1 MRLFEFIRGHQEDIL
16 RDWDEFAATLLPDS
30 ETLDAAG
37 LRDSAAEILNVIAE
51 AMVSGQSATEQ
62 VQKSRGER
70 KSAPQMHATAQEH
83 ATERLAQR
91 LTLEQLIA
99 EYRALRASV
108 IRRWSERA
116 VNDGMEDMADQTRF
130 NEAVDECLAASV
142 SWYDTR
148 LRDLETKAREV
159 DRAREREHEFRAL
172 SDFNPA
178 GILVNQGGRFVYAN
192 KAAVSLLGEQFIGE
206 SPYEL
211 SEGAF
216 HDSVRERIEAVEAGI
231 AAPPIEQR
239 WKKTNGEEVEVE
251 LEVARGPT
259 PWQGRSAALVILR
272 DITERKLAERALH
285 QSARAK
291 DQFLAI
297 LGHELRNP
305 LAPLRTGLN
314 ILELA
319 PRDPDLLDRIVPMM
333 TRQLSHLVRMVD
345 DLLDVS
351 RVTQGTIALR
361 TDTIDINVAVVAAI
375 EQVRSLIDGPDHRLI
390 LELSSDRLPVY
401 GDFER
406 LTQVVANLLSNA
418 AKYTDPGGTITVT
431 TGREHGTVYIS
442 VRDTGLGIGTLDFG
456 KVFELFGKVAE
467 HQRRD
472 GGGGLGVGLALSR
485 QLVQMH
491 GGTIEVKSEG
501 AGRGSEFLVQLPL
514 CSLEH
519 EASAGGGLA
528 AIRDDRARRIL
539 VVDDNLDAAE
549 SLRILLELGGHA
561 VEAVHSGAAALEA
574 VERLK
579 PDVVL
584 LDLGLPDMSGIE
596 VGRRIRALPNGEAVH
611 LIAVTG
617 WGQDE
622 DRDLTKEAGFDDH
635 RTKPVDAA
643 ELMSM
648 LAGLDQR

>member
-1 MRLFEFIRGHQEDIL
+1 
-16 RDWDEFAATLLPDS
+16 
-30 ETLDAAG
+30 
-37 LRDSAAEILNVIAE
+37 
-51 AMVSGQSATEQ
+51 
-62 VQKSRGER
+62 
-70 KSAPQMHATAQEH
+70 
-83 ATERLAQR
+83 
-91 LTLEQLIA
+91 LI
-99 EYRALRASV
+99 
-108 IRRWSERA
+108 
-116 VNDGMEDMADQTRF
+116 
-130 NEAVDECLAASV
+130 
-142 SWYDTR
+142 
-148 LRDLETKAREV
+148 
-159 DRAREREHEFRAL
+159 
-172 SDFNPA
+172 
-178 GILVNQGGRFVYAN
+178 
-192 KAAVSLLGEQFIGE
+192 
-206 SPYEL
+206 
-211 SEGAF
+211 EGAF
-216 HDSVRERIEAVEAGI
+216 HDSVRERIEAVEAGG

-239 WKKTNGEEVEVE
+239 WKKTNGEDVEVE

-259 PWQGRSAALVILR
+259 SWQGRSAALVILR

-285 QSARAK
+285 RSARAK
-291 DQFLAI
+291 DEFLAI

-314 ILELA
+314 VLELA

-351 RVTQGTIALR
+351 RVTQGTIELR
-361 TDTIDINVAVVAAI
+361 TDTVDINVAVVAAI

-401 GDFER
+401 GDSER

-442 VRDTGLGIGTLDFG
+442 VRDTGVGIGTWDFG
-456 KVFELFGKVAE
+456 KVFELFGKVAK
-467 HQRRD
+467 HQRRE

-501 AGRGSEFLVQLPL
+501 AGRGSEFLVQLPR

-528 AIRDDRARRIL
+528 AIRDNRARRIL
-539 VVDDNLDAAE
+539 VVDDNIDAAE

-584 LDLGLPDMSGIE
+584 LDLGLPDIAGIE
-596 VGRRIRALPNGEAVH
+596 VGRRIRSLPTGEAVH

-622 DRDLTKEAGFDDH
+622 DRALTKEAGFDDH

-648 LAGLDQR
+648 LAGLHQR

>member
-16 RDWDEFAATLLPDS
+16 RDWDEFAATLLPDA

-51 AMVSGQSATEQ
+51 AMVSGQSTTEQ
-62 VQKSRGER
+62 VEKSRGER
-70 KSAPQMHATAQEH
+70 KSAPEMNATARQH
-83 ATERLAQR
+83 ATERLAQK

-116 VNDGMEDMADQTRF
+116 VNGGMEDMADRTRF

-142 SWYDTR
+142 SWYDTW

-192 KAAVSLLGEQFIGE
+192 KAAVSLLGEQLIGE
-206 SPYEL
+206 SPHEL
-211 SEGAF
+211 IEGAF
-216 HDSVRERIEAVEAGI
+216 HDSVRERIEAVEAGG

-239 WKKTNGEEVEVE
+239 WKKTNGAEVEVE

-259 PWQGRSAALVILR
+259 SWQGRSAALVVLR

-291 DQFLAI
+291 DEFLAI

-351 RVTQGTIALR
+351 RVTQGTIELR
-361 TDTIDINVAVVAAI
+361 TDTVDINVAVVAAI

-401 GDFER
+401 GDSER
-406 LTQVVANLLSNA
+406 LTQVIANLLSNA
-418 AKYTDPGGTITVT
+418 ARYTDPGGTITVT

-442 VRDTGLGIGTLDFG
+442 VRDTGVGIGTWDFG
-456 KVFELFGKVAE
+456 KVFELFGKVAK
-467 HQRRD
+467 HQRRE

-501 AGRGSEFLVQLPL
+501 AGRGSEFLVQLPR

-528 AIRDDRARRIL
+528 AIRDNRARRIL
-539 VVDDNLDAAE
+539 VVDDNVDAAE

-574 VERLK
+574 VERLM

-584 LDLGLPDMSGIE
+584 LDLGLPDIAGIE
-596 VGRRIRALPNGEAVH
+596 VGRRIRLLPNGEAVH

-617 WGQDE
+617 WGLEE
-622 DRDLTKEAGFDDH
+622 DRARTKETGFDDH

>member
-16 RDWDEFAATLLPDS
+16 RDWDEFAATLLPDA

-51 AMVSGQSATEQ
+51 SMVFGQSTTEQ
-62 VQKSRGER
+62 VEKSRGER
-70 KSAPQMHATAQEH
+70 KSAPEMNATAREH
-83 ATERLAQR
+83 ATERLAQK
-91 LTLEQLIA
+91 LTLQQLIA

-116 VNDGMEDMADQTRF
+116 VNGGMEDMADRTRF

-142 SWYDTR
+142 SWYDTW

-159 DRAREREHEFRAL
+159 DRARERERAL

-192 KAAVSLLGEQFIGE
+192 KAAVSLLGEQLIGE
-206 SPYEL
+206 SPHEL
-211 SEGAF
+211 IEGAF
-216 HDSVRERIEAVEAGI
+216 HDSVRERIEAVEAGG

-239 WKKTNGEEVEVE
+239 WKKTNGEDVEVE

-259 PWQGRSAALVILR
+259 SWQGRSAALVILR

-285 QSARAK
+285 RSARAK
-291 DQFLAI
+291 DEFLAI

-314 ILELA
+314 VLELA

-351 RVTQGTIALR
+351 RVTQGTIELR
-361 TDTIDINVAVVAAI
+361 TDTVDINVAVVAAI

-401 GDFER
+401 GDSER

-442 VRDTGLGIGTLDFG
+442 VRDTGVGIGTWDFG
-456 KVFELFGKVAE
+456 KVFELFGKVAK
-467 HQRRD
+467 HQRRE

-501 AGRGSEFLVQLPL
+501 AGRGSEFLVQLPR

-528 AIRDDRARRIL
+528 AIRDNRARRIL
-539 VVDDNLDAAE
+539 VVDDNVDAAE

-584 LDLGLPDMSGIE
+584 LDLGLPDIAGIE
-596 VGRRIRALPNGEAVH
+596 VGRRIRSLPTGEAVH

-622 DRDLTKEAGFDDH
+622 DRALTKEAGFDDH

-648 LAGLDQR
+648 LAGLHQR